1 MKNKIGRTREKSIS
15 TKIILLV
22 MVMVVMITVVTS
34 AISIVNYRQEV
45 ITLKGDHAKAVGDMV
60 ASYIDGD
67 KLSQLVASDSET
79 SYYKDLKATLSQ
91 MKTAANVEYLYVI
104 VPVPKDDQ
112 LRYIAEGKK
121 PSDDEK
127 DIYKFNHRVERS
139 AFFTDE
145 AKFEAFQEA
154 VSSGKS
160 FNNGMYVDPDYGY
173 LLTQFVPVLDSG
185 GKTAAM
191 VGVDLR
197 ASDVVSQANQLLFLL
212 LGIVLAG
219 ILVIFFIAK
228 ALIKRTVT
236 KPLEK
241 LVQVSDVLALGNVN
255 VDVDVVS
262 DDEVGRMTASL
273 KKIIETIR
281 EQANAAERIS
291 DGDLSVKVIPK
302 SEEDILSHSLNRVIT
317 ELNELSR
324 ETGMLTSAAVEGHL
338 DIRGNEKRFSGGYR
352 EIIAGVNATLDAL
365 IEPLK
370 MSADYMDRISKG
382 DIPAPITKEYNGEYD
397 GIKNNINTCIGA
409 VNALVEDMKELS
421 ASAVEGKLSARADA
435 AKHDGDFAK
444 VVEGVNATLDAV
456 IGPLNNAAYY
466 MEQIGKGKIPEKITE
481 DYNGDFNDI
490 KLSINGCID
499 GLDGLQEGK
508 DVLGRMS
515 LNDFT
520 RKVEG
525 RYHGIYREIG
535 ESVNAVSDRVNH
547 VIEILNR
554 VALGNL
560 IDLEDL
566 KKVGKRSDDDH
577 LVPSMTLMIET
588 IENLVAETKVLSD
601 NAVNGNLA
609 ARGNADKFSGE
620 YGKVI
625 EGINSTLDAVIAP
638 VQEASAVLQE
648 MAQGNLKTKMEGD
661 YKGDHAELKN
671 ALNETIGSL
680 VSYVGE
686 ISDVLTEMGDGN
698 LQQAITADYKGDFV
712 VIKDSLNSILES
724 LNDVLG
730 DINSAADQVA
740 SGSRQVSEGS
750 QALSQGSTEQA
761 ASVEELT
768 ATIAEVATQT
778 KQNAVNANKA
788 NEFAAAAENAAEK
801 GNGQM
806 KEMLNS
812 MEEISDSSMNISKII
827 KVIDDIAFQT
837 NILALNAA
845 VEAARAG
852 QHGKGFAVVAEEVR
866 TLAARSAEAAKQTT
880 EMIEGSITSVQNGTK
895 IAENT
900 AAALTD
906 IVSGVEQVAG
916 LVGSIATASNEQA
929 SGIAE
934 VNLGI
939 EQVSQVIQNNSATA
953 EESAAASEELS
964 SQAELLKQM
973 VSRFRLKKSGLFLGG
988 GETRLL
994 GSVPAVS
1001 GNKKHIH
1008 LEDNEFDKY

>member
-1 MKNKIGRTREKSIS
+1 MA
-15 TKIILLV
+15 
-22 MVMVVMITVVTS
+22 MVVVITVVTS
-34 AISIVNYRQEV
+34 AVSIVNYRQEV
-45 ITLKGDHAKAVGDMV
+45 ITLKGDQAKEVGDMT

-67 KLSQLVASDSET
+67 KLSQLVGSDT
-79 SYYKDLKATLSQ
+79 ATPYYKELRATLSHA
-91 MKTAANVEYLYVI
+91 KIASNVKYLYVL
-104 VPVPKDDQ
+104 VPVSQDGQ
-112 LRYIAEGKK
+112 LRYIAEGMTPKDSK
-121 PSDDEK
+121 ADE
-127 DIYKFNHRVERS
+127 YKFGHLVDRS
-139 AFFTDE
+139 AFFADD
-145 AKFEAFQEA
+145 AGFSAFEDAFN
-154 VSSGKS
+154 SGKTY
-160 FNNGMYVDPDYGY
+160 NNGMYVDPDYGY
-173 LLTQFVPVLDSG
+173 LLTEFVPVLDSN

-191 VGVDLR
+191 VGVDLK
-197 ASDVVSQANQLLFLL
+197 AADVVTQANQLLFVL

-219 ILVIFFIAK
+219 LVLIFFIAR

-236 KPLEK
+236 RPLEK

-255 VDVDVVS
+255 VDVDAVS
-262 DDEVGRMTASL
+262 NDEVGRMTASL

-291 DGDLSVKVIPK
+291 DGDLSVRVIPK

-324 ETGMLTSAAVEGHL
+324 ETGMLTKAAIDGHL
-338 DIRGNEKRFSGGYR
+338 DIRGNEKRFRGGYR
-352 EIIAGVNATLDAL
+352 EIITGVNATLDAL

-421 ASAVEGKLSARADA
+421 ASAVEGKLSTRADA

-456 IGPLNNAAYY
+456 IGPLNDAAFY
-466 MEQIGKGKIPEKITE
+466 MEQIGKGEIPEKITA
-481 DYNGDFNDI
+481 DYNGDFDNL
-490 KLSINGCID
+490 KKSINGCID

-508 DVLGRMS
+508 EVLGRMS
-515 LNDFT
+515 LNDYT

-525 RYHGIYREIG
+525 RYQGIYREIG
-535 ESVNAVSDRVNH
+535 ESVNAVSGRVNH
-547 VIEILNR
+547 VIEVLGR
-554 VALGNL
+554 LALGDL
-560 IDLEDL
+560 VDLEEL
-566 KKVGKRSDDDH
+566 RKVGKRSEGDH
-577 LVPSMTLMIET
+577 LVPTMTLMVET
-588 IENLVAETKVLSD
+588 IEALVAETKFLSE
-601 NAVNGNLA
+601 NAVNGNLS
-609 ARGNADKFSGE
+609 ARGNSEKFSGE
-620 YGKVI
+620 YGEVVK
-625 EGINSTLDAVIAP
+625 GINDTLDALLGP
-638 VQEASAVLQE
+638 VGEARAVLEE
-648 MAQGNLKTKMEGD
+648 MARGNLKTKMEGD

-671 ALNETIGSL
+671 ALNETIDSL

-712 VIKDSLNSILES
+712 VIKDSLNNILGS

-778 KQNAVNANKA
+778 KQNAMNANKA
-788 NEFAAAAENAAEK
+788 NELASTAESAAEK

-806 KEMLNS
+806 KEMLSS

-880 EMIEGSITSVQNGTK
+880 EMIEGSISSVQNGTR

-916 LVGSIATASNEQA
+916 LVDSIAMASNEQA

-973 VSRFRLKKSGLFLGG
+973 VSRFRLKKSGLSLGG

-994 GSVPAVS
+994 GSSYAVS
-1001 GNKKHIH
+1001 GNKKSIH